1 MTETGDILALWALI
15 VSIFGTVIALFALA
29 VAYLDWRQVGME
41 SPWKFTAVGGGYWLL
56 ERIHRKPA
64 QIRRFEYGQNC
75 SGLQF
80 GVASAA
86 GFPLK
91 VYRRGDTELVS
102 VSPSG
107 SVETITIVY
116 KEHGLKD
123 RLLRKIPKRSALY
136 APDSVDGE
144 GYARW
149 DTPLHLNP

>member
-1 MTETGDILALWALI
+1 MTDTGDILALWALI
-15 VSIFGTVIALFALA
+15 VSIFGTGIALIALA

-41 SPWKFTAVGGGYWLL
+41 SPWTFTAVGGGYWRL

-64 QIRRFEYGQNC
+64 QIRRFEYGQMC

-86 GFPLK
+86 GFPMK

-102 VSPSG
+102 VRPSS

-116 KEHGLKD
+116 KEHGVSD
-123 RLLRKIPKRSALY
+123 RLRRKIPKRSTLY
-136 APDSVDGE
+136 SQGSVDE
-144 GYARW
+144 GYERW

>member
-1 MTETGDILALWALI
+1 MTEIGNILALWALI

-41 SPWKFTAVGGGYWLL
+41 SPWTFTAVGGGYWRL

-75 SGLQF
+75 SGLRF

-86 GFPLK
+86 GFPMK

-102 VSPSG
+102 ISPSG
-107 SVETITIVY
+107 TVETITIVY
-116 KEHGLKD
+116 KEHGLWD
-123 RLLRKIPKRSALY
+123 RLRGKIPQRSTLY
-136 APDSVDGE
+136 SQSSADE
-144 GYARW
+144 GYERW
-149 DTPLHLNP
+149 STPVYSNP